1 MLNKQKKNRTLI
13 EDLPVAEQELT
24 SQEMENVQG
33 GKGYY
38 ESRSN
43 TAKSDTPPPTP
54 TTTPTSLLP
63 PPTTTTSKP

>member
-33 GKGYY
+33 GKKYF

-43 TAKSDTPPPTP
+43 TAKSDTPPLTPPPTP
-54 TTTPTSLLP
+54 TSPLLP
-63 PPTTTTSKP
+63 PPTTTGKP

>member
-33 GKGYY
+33 GKKYF
-38 ESRSN
+38 E
-43 TAKSDTPPPTP
+43 
-54 TTTPTSLLP
+54 
-63 PPTTTTSKP
+63 